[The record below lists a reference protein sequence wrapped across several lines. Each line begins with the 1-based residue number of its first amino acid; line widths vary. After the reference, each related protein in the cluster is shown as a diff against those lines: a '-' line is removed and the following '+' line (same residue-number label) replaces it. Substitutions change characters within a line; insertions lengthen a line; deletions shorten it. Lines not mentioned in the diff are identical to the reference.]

1 MRGNRSSDERCYV
14 NTGNTKI
21 PKDKLSFIPRIRT
34 RMEGA
39 PVANRRI
46 SKVIEVGREESFR
59 TSLANQKQR
68 LLKQTQ
74 LNNQFEAQKVQV
86 DLKAKEEEKTKKKSF
101 LGVLR
106 KISFRTRKTS
116 KEEPSSPPPPASPP
130 AQLLEV
136 PQPLFPPPPVVEQAA
151 PPTPPPSPAIVRT
164 PLPPDSPL
172 LQKAPQ
178 DPILK
183 RIRSFNKSL
192 KKAQSFRLTRA
203 KSKSVEKVVEPEPEE
218 TFSGKEI
225 SFKVKKTMMGRIGWR
240 IMPEDDS
247 LNLKMNKDILNQ
259 VLERIKDMQYCGQA
273 VPEKIT
279 VKLQ

>member
-1 MRGNRSSDERCYV
+1 
-14 NTGNTKI
+14 
-21 PKDKLSFIPRIRT
+21 
-34 RMEGA
+34 MESA
-39 PVANRRI
+39 PATNRRI
-46 SKVIEVGREESFR
+46 SRVIEVGREESFR
-59 TSLANQKQR
+59 SSLANQKQR

-116 KEEPSSPPPPASPP
+116 KEEASSPPPASPP
-130 AQLLEV
+130 ALL
-136 PQPLFPPPPVVEQAA
+136 LPPPVFSPPPA
-151 PPTPPPSPAIVRT
+151 PPTPPPSPAVTRT
-164 PLPPDSPL
+164 PVPQDSPL
-172 LQKAPQ
+172 LQKAVPQ

-203 KSKSVEKVVEPEPEE
+203 KSKSVEKIVEPEVEE
-218 TFSGKEI
+218 TFSGREI

-259 VLERIKDMQYCGQA
+259 VLESIKDMQYCGQT
-273 VPEKIT
+273 VPDKIT

>member
-1 MRGNRSSDERCYV
+1 MDSASA
-14 NTGNTKI
+14 
-21 PKDKLSFIPRIRT
+21 S
-34 RMEGA
+34 
-39 PVANRRI
+39 NRRI
-46 SKVIEVGREESFR
+46 SRVIEVNREDSFR

-74 LNNQFEAQKVQV
+74 LNNQFEAQKVQT
-86 DLKAKEEEKTKKKSF
+86 DLKTKEEEKTKKKSF

-116 KEEPSSPPPPASPP
+116 KEEAGSPPPPASPP
-130 AQLLEV
+130 ASLLLELPTPV
-136 PQPLFPPPPVVEQAA
+136 FSPPAA
-151 PPTPPPSPAIVRT
+151 PPTPPPSPAITRT
-164 PLPPDSPL
+164 PVPQDSPL
-172 LQKAPQ
+172 LQKAVPQ

-203 KSKSVEKVVEPEPEE
+203 KSKSVEKIVEPEVEE
-218 TFSGKEI
+218 SFSGREI
-225 SFKVKKTMMGRIGWR
+225 SFKVKKAMMGRIGWR

-259 VLERIKDMQYCGQA
+259 VLERIKDMQYCGQT
-273 VPEKIT
+273 VPDKIT

>member
-1 MRGNRSSDERCYV
+1 MDS
-14 NTGNTKI
+14 
-21 PKDKLSFIPRIRT
+21 
-34 RMEGA
+34 A
-39 PVANRRI
+39 PATNRRI
-46 SKVIEVGREESFR
+46 SRVIEVGREESFR
-59 TSLANQKQR
+59 SSLANQKQR

-116 KEEPSSPPPPASPP
+116 KEEASSPPPASPP
-130 AQLLEV
+130 ALL
-136 PQPLFPPPPVVEQAA
+136 LPPPIFSPPPLELPS
-151 PPTPPPSPAIVRT
+151 PPTPPPSPAVVRT
-164 PLPPDSPL
+164 PVPQDSPL
-172 LQKAPQ
+172 LQKAVPQ

-203 KSKSVEKVVEPEPEE
+203 KSKSAEKIVEPEVEE
-218 TFSGKEI
+218 TFSGREI

-259 VLERIKDMQYCGQA
+259 VLESIKDMQYCGQT
-273 VPEKIT
+273 VPDKIT

>member
-1 MRGNRSSDERCYV
+1 MDS
-14 NTGNTKI
+14 
-21 PKDKLSFIPRIRT
+21 
-34 RMEGA
+34 A
-39 PVANRRI
+39 PATNRRI
-46 SKVIEVGREESFR
+46 SRVIEVNREDSFR

-116 KEEPSSPPPPASPP
+116 KEEASNPPPPASPP
-130 AQLLEV
+130 ALLLEV
-136 PQPLFPPPPVVEQAA
+136 PPPVFSPPPPLELPA
-151 PPTPPPSPAIVRT
+151 PPTPPPSPAVTRT
-164 PLPPDSPL
+164 PVPQDSPL
-172 LQKAPQ
+172 LQKAVPQ

-203 KSKSVEKVVEPEPEE
+203 KSKSVEKIVEPEVEE
-218 TFSGKEI
+218 SFSGREI
-225 SFKVKKTMMGRIGWR
+225 SFKVKKAMMGRIGWR

-259 VLERIKDMQYCGQA
+259 VLERIKDMQYCGQT
-273 VPEKIT
+273 VPDKIT

>member
-1 MRGNRSSDERCYV
+1 MDEDEDDVIINIIDEPLKLITCQNQSRKPE
-14 NTGNTKI
+14 TKTAEAN
-21 PKDKLSFIPRIRT
+21 PGLLLHTALLLTPSF
-34 RMEGA
+34 
-39 PVANRRI
+39 
-46 SKVIEVGREESFR
+46 
-59 TSLANQKQR
+59 
-68 LLKQTQ
+68 Q

-116 KEEPSSPPPPASPP
+116 KEEPSSPPPQASPP

-178 DPILK
+178 VT
-183 RIRSFNKSL
+183 RSS
-192 KKAQSFRLTRA
+192 
-203 KSKSVEKVVEPEPEE
+203 
-218 TFSGKEI
+218 
-225 SFKVKKTMMGRIGWR
+225 
-240 IMPEDDS
+240 
-247 LNLKMNKDILNQ
+247 
-259 VLERIKDMQYCGQA
+259 
-273 VPEKIT
+273 
-279 VKLQ
+279 

>member
-1 MRGNRSSDERCYV
+1 MDS
-14 NTGNTKI
+14 
-21 PKDKLSFIPRIRT
+21 
-34 RMEGA
+34 A
-39 PVANRRI
+39 PATNRRI
-46 SKVIEVGREESFR
+46 SRVIEVSREESFR
-59 TSLANQKQR
+59 SSLANQKQR

-74 LNNQFEAQKVQV
+74 LNNQFEATKVQV
-86 DLKAKEEEKTKKKSF
+86 DLKAKEEEKAKKKSF

-116 KEEPSSPPPPASPP
+116 KEEPSSPQPASPP
-130 AQLLEV
+130 ALL
-136 PQPLFPPPPVVEQAA
+136 LPPPPPLELPA
-151 PPTPPPSPAIVRT
+151 PPTPPPSPAVVRT
-164 PLPPDSPL
+164 PVPQDSPL
-172 LQKAPQ
+172 LQKAVPQ

-203 KSKSVEKVVEPEPEE
+203 KSKSVEKIVEPEVEE
-218 TFSGKEI
+218 TFSGREI

-259 VLERIKDMQYCGQA
+259 VLESIKDMQYCGQT
-273 VPEKIT
+273 VPDKIT

>member
-1 MRGNRSSDERCYV
+1 MDS
-14 NTGNTKI
+14 
-21 PKDKLSFIPRIRT
+21 
-34 RMEGA
+34 A
-39 PVANRRI
+39 PATNRRI
-46 SKVIEVGREESFR
+46 SRVIEVGREESFR
-59 TSLANQKQR
+59 SSLANQKQR

-86 DLKAKEEEKTKKKSF
+86 DLKAKEEEKSKKKSF

-116 KEEPSSPPPPASPP
+116 KEEASSPSPASPASPP
-130 AQLLEV
+130 ALL
-136 PQPLFPPPPVVEQAA
+136 LPPPPPLELPA
-151 PPTPPPSPAIVRT
+151 PPTPPPSPAVTRT
-164 PLPPDSPL
+164 PVPQDSPL
-172 LQKAPQ
+172 LQKAVPQ

-203 KSKSVEKVVEPEPEE
+203 KSKSVEKIVEPEVEE
-218 TFSGKEI
+218 TFSGREI

-259 VLERIKDMQYCGQA
+259 VLESIKDMQYCGQT
-273 VPEKIT
+273 VPDKIT

>member
-1 MRGNRSSDERCYV
+1 MG
-14 NTGNTKI
+14 
-21 PKDKLSFIPRIRT
+21 
-34 RMEGA
+34 
-39 PVANRRI
+39 
-46 SKVIEVGREESFR
+46 
-59 TSLANQKQR
+59 
-68 LLKQTQ
+68 
-74 LNNQFEAQKVQV
+74 

-116 KEEPSSPPPPASPP
+116 KEEAGSPPPPASPP
-130 AQLLEV
+130 
-136 PQPLFPPPPVVEQAA
+136 
-151 PPTPPPSPAIVRT
+151 PSPAITRT
-164 PLPPDSPL
+164 PVPQDSPL
-172 LQKAPQ
+172 LQKAVPQ

-203 KSKSVEKVVEPEPEE
+203 KSKSVEKIVEPEVEE
-218 TFSGKEI
+218 SFSGREI
-225 SFKVKKTMMGRIGWR
+225 SFKVKKAMMGRIGWR

-259 VLERIKDMQYCGQA
+259 VLERIKDMQYCGQT
-273 VPEKIT
+273 VPDKIT

>member
-14 NTGNTKI
+14 NYQNTGNTEI
-21 PKDKLSFIPRIRT
+21 PKKTVLHSQDQDQDQDGGSASGQPADQQGDRGWQGGELQVIMMWMNVVKMMMIIEEPHELITFQNQPRKPETKTAEANPGLLLETALLLTTSF
-34 RMEGA
+34 
-39 PVANRRI
+39 
-46 SKVIEVGREESFR
+46 
-59 TSLANQKQR
+59 
-68 LLKQTQ
+68 Q

-116 KEEPSSPPPPASPP
+116 KEEASSPPPQASPP

-136 PQPLFPPPPVVEQAA
+136 PQPLFPSPPVVEQAA

-178 DPILK
+178 VT
-183 RIRSFNKSL
+183 RSF
-192 KKAQSFRLTRA
+192 
-203 KSKSVEKVVEPEPEE
+203 
-218 TFSGKEI
+218 
-225 SFKVKKTMMGRIGWR
+225 
-240 IMPEDDS
+240 
-247 LNLKMNKDILNQ
+247 
-259 VLERIKDMQYCGQA
+259 
-273 VPEKIT
+273 
-279 VKLQ
+279 

>member
-1 MRGNRSSDERCYV
+1 MDSASA
-14 NTGNTKI
+14 
-21 PKDKLSFIPRIRT
+21 S
-34 RMEGA
+34 
-39 PVANRRI
+39 NRRI
-46 SKVIEVGREESFR
+46 SRVIEVNREDSFR

-74 LNNQFEAQKVQV
+74 LNNQFEAQKVQT

-116 KEEPSSPPPPASPP
+116 KEEASSPPPPASPP
-130 AQLLEV
+130 ASLLLE
-136 PQPLFPPPPVVEQAA
+136 LPPPVFSPPAA
-151 PPTPPPSPAIVRT
+151 PPTPPPSPAVTRT
-164 PLPPDSPL
+164 PVPQDSPL
-172 LQKAPQ
+172 LQKAVPQ

-203 KSKSVEKVVEPEPEE
+203 KSKSVEKIVEPEVEE
-218 TFSGKEI
+218 SFSGREI
-225 SFKVKKTMMGRIGWR
+225 SFKVKKAMMGRIGWR

-259 VLERIKDMQYCGQA
+259 VLERIKDMQYCGQT

>member
-1 MRGNRSSDERCYV
+1 MDS
-14 NTGNTKI
+14 
-21 PKDKLSFIPRIRT
+21 
-34 RMEGA
+34 A
-39 PVANRRI
+39 PATNRRI
-46 SKVIEVGREESFR
+46 SRVIEVGREESFR
-59 TSLANQKQR
+59 SSLANQKQR

-116 KEEPSSPPPPASPP
+116 KEEASSPPPASPP
-130 AQLLEV
+130 ALL
-136 PQPLFPPPPVVEQAA
+136 LPPPVFSPPPA
-151 PPTPPPSPAIVRT
+151 PPTPPPSPAVTRT
-164 PLPPDSPL
+164 PVPQDSPL
-172 LQKAPQ
+172 LQKAVPQ

-203 KSKSVEKVVEPEPEE
+203 KSKSVEKIVEPEVEE
-218 TFSGKEI
+218 TFSGREI

-259 VLERIKDMQYCGQA
+259 VLESIKDMQYCGQT
-273 VPEKIT
+273 VPDKIT

>member
-1 MRGNRSSDERCYV
+1 MDPAAA
-14 NTGNTKI
+14 T
-21 PKDKLSFIPRIRT
+21 
-34 RMEGA
+34 
-39 PVANRRI
+39 NRRI
-46 SKVIEVGREESFR
+46 SRVIEVGREESFR
-59 TSLANQKQR
+59 SSLANQKQR

-116 KEEPSSPPPPASPP
+116 KEEASSPPPASPP
-130 AQLLEV
+130 ALL
-136 PQPLFPPPPVVEQAA
+136 LPPPVFSPPPA
-151 PPTPPPSPAIVRT
+151 PPTPPPSPAVTRT
-164 PLPPDSPL
+164 PVPQDSPL
-172 LQKAPQ
+172 LQKAVPQ

-203 KSKSVEKVVEPEPEE
+203 KSKSVEKILEPEVEE
-218 TFSGKEI
+218 TFSGREI

-259 VLERIKDMQYCGQA
+259 VLESIKDMQYCGQT
-273 VPEKIT
+273 VPDKIT

>member
-1 MRGNRSSDERCYV
+1 MDS
-14 NTGNTKI
+14 
-21 PKDKLSFIPRIRT
+21 
-34 RMEGA
+34 A
-39 PVANRRI
+39 PATNRRI
-46 SKVIEVGREESFR
+46 SRVIEVNREESFR
-59 TSLANQKQR
+59 SSLANQKQR

-116 KEEPSSPPPPASPP
+116 KEEASSPPPAPPASPP
-130 AQLLEV
+130 ALLLPPV
-136 PQPLFPPPPVVEQAA
+136 FPPPPLELPA
-151 PPTPPPSPAIVRT
+151 PPTPPPSPAVTRT
-164 PLPPDSPL
+164 PVPQDSPL
-172 LQKAPQ
+172 LQKAVPQ

-203 KSKSVEKVVEPEPEE
+203 KSKSVEKIVEPEVEE
-218 TFSGKEI
+218 TFSGREI

-259 VLERIKDMQYCGQA
+259 VLESIKDMQYCGQT
-273 VPEKIT
+273 VPDKIT

>member
-1 MRGNRSSDERCYV
+1 MDSASA
-14 NTGNTKI
+14 
-21 PKDKLSFIPRIRT
+21 S
-34 RMEGA
+34 
-39 PVANRRI
+39 NRRI
-46 SKVIEVGREESFR
+46 SRVMEVNREDSFR

-74 LNNQFEAQKVQV
+74 LNNQFDAQKVQV

-116 KEEPSSPPPPASPP
+116 KEEPSSPPPAPASPP
-130 AQLLEV
+130 LLLEV
-136 PQPLFPPPPVVEQAA
+136 PPPPLELAP
-151 PPTPPPSPAIVRT
+151 PPTPPPSPVVTRT
-164 PLPPDSPL
+164 PVPSDSPL
-172 LQKAPQ
+172 LQKAVPQ

-203 KSKSVEKVVEPEPEE
+203 KSKSVEKVLEPEVEE
-218 TFSGKEI
+218 TFSGREI

-259 VLERIKDMQYCGQA
+259 VLERIKDMQYCGQT
-273 VPEKIT
+273 VPDKIT

>member
-1 MRGNRSSDERCYV
+1 MDSASA
-14 NTGNTKI
+14 T
-21 PKDKLSFIPRIRT
+21 
-34 RMEGA
+34 
-39 PVANRRI
+39 NRRI
-46 SKVIEVGREESFR
+46 SRVIEVNREDSFR

-74 LNNQFEAQKVQV
+74 LNNQFEAQKVQT
-86 DLKAKEEEKTKKKSF
+86 DLKTKEEETTNKKSF

-116 KEEPSSPPPPASPP
+116 KEEASSPPPTASPP
-130 AQLLEV
+130 ASLLLELPTPV
-136 PQPLFPPPPVVEQAA
+136 FSPPAA
-151 PPTPPPSPAIVRT
+151 PPTPPPSPAVTRT
-164 PLPPDSPL
+164 PVPQDSPL
-172 LQKAPQ
+172 LQKAVPQ

-203 KSKSVEKVVEPEPEE
+203 KSKSVEKIVEPEVEE
-218 TFSGKEI
+218 SFSGREI
-225 SFKVKKTMMGRIGWR
+225 SFKVKKAMMGRIGWR

-259 VLERIKDMQYCGQA
+259 VLERIKDMQYCGQT
-273 VPEKIT
+273 VPDKIT

>member
-1 MRGNRSSDERCYV
+1 MDSASA
-14 NTGNTKI
+14 T
-21 PKDKLSFIPRIRT
+21 
-34 RMEGA
+34 
-39 PVANRRI
+39 NRRI
-46 SKVIEVGREESFR
+46 SRVIEVNREDSFR

-74 LNNQFEAQKVQV
+74 LNNQFEAQKVQT
-86 DLKAKEEEKTKKKSF
+86 DLKTKEEEKTKKKSF

-116 KEEPSSPPPPASPP
+116 KEEAGSPPPPASPP
-130 AQLLEV
+130 ASLLLELPAPV
-136 PQPLFPPPPVVEQAA
+136 FSPPAA
-151 PPTPPPSPAIVRT
+151 PPTPPPSPAVTRT
-164 PLPPDSPL
+164 PVPQDSPL
-172 LQKAPQ
+172 LQKAVPQ

-203 KSKSVEKVVEPEPEE
+203 KSKSVEKIVEPEVEE
-218 TFSGKEI
+218 SFSGREI
-225 SFKVKKTMMGRIGWR
+225 SFKVKKAMMGRIGWR

-259 VLERIKDMQYCGQA
+259 VLERIKDMQYCGQT
-273 VPEKIT
+273 VPDKIT

>member
-1 MRGNRSSDERCYV
+1 MDPAAA
-14 NTGNTKI
+14 T
-21 PKDKLSFIPRIRT
+21 
-34 RMEGA
+34 
-39 PVANRRI
+39 NRRI
-46 SKVIEVGREESFR
+46 SRVIEVGREESFR
-59 TSLANQKQR
+59 SSLANQKQR

-116 KEEPSSPPPPASPP
+116 KEEASSPSPASPASPP
-130 AQLLEV
+130 ALL
-136 PQPLFPPPPVVEQAA
+136 LPPPVFSPP
-151 PPTPPPSPAIVRT
+151 PPTPPPSPAVIRT
-164 PLPPDSPL
+164 PVPQDSPL
-172 LQKAPQ
+172 LQKAVPQ

-203 KSKSVEKVVEPEPEE
+203 KSKSVEKILEPEVEE
-218 TFSGKEI
+218 TFSGREI

-259 VLERIKDMQYCGQA
+259 VLESIKDMQYCGQT
-273 VPEKIT
+273 VPDKIT

>member
-1 MRGNRSSDERCYV
+1 MINPS
-14 NTGNTKI
+14 N
-21 PKDKLSFIPRIRT
+21 LSL
-34 RMEGA
+34 
-39 PVANRRI
+39 
-46 SKVIEVGREESFR
+46 FR

-68 LLKQTQ
+68 LLKQTQVYCYRQLSCSHLLSFQ

-116 KEEPSSPPPPASPP
+116 KEEASSPPPQASPP

-178 DPILK
+178 VT
-183 RIRSFNKSL
+183 RSS
-192 KKAQSFRLTRA
+192 
-203 KSKSVEKVVEPEPEE
+203 
-218 TFSGKEI
+218 
-225 SFKVKKTMMGRIGWR
+225 
-240 IMPEDDS
+240 
-247 LNLKMNKDILNQ
+247 
-259 VLERIKDMQYCGQA
+259 
-273 VPEKIT
+273 
-279 VKLQ
+279 